1 MLQDNKQANQAEL
14 SKQEKLQKTLDSVAA
29 GDQKANQNHNSK
41 KVSLGPN
48 TKR

>member
-1 MLQDNKQANQAEL
+1 MSKKKLNNPQETDNA
-14 SKQEKLQKTLDSVAA
+14 QEKIHHATAEGNQ
-29 GDQKANQNHNSK
+29 NQNHNAK

>member
-1 MLQDNKQANQAEL
+1 MM
-14 SKQEKLQKTLDSVAA
+14 QEKKAPQERKTADALAKMNLA
-29 GDQKANQNHNSK
+29 GKSMSDENQNQHHNAK